1 MALWPFGK
9 KNEPVEEAPRE
20 TTDTTETFVPA
31 DEQVTEADTRSD
43 TADSLQRD
51 REVAGGVEKP
61 AASIPHDAVSGESG
75 PFDGDNVDIEEF
87 DLSDYA
93 TGVLNL
99 GSMRIPLPKGSQ
111 VQLEMGESGPRML
124 HIVTR
129 FGRITPVAFAAPR
142 QGGQWETASQ
152 EILEGMTR
160 DGMPATFVEG
170 VWGREVTGSSGDN
183 TMRII
188 GIDGP
193 RWMLRLTLAS
203 PKESAEQLTELAR
216 SLAARTFVYRG
227 DDPVLAG
234 DSLPVELPPPLVE
247 QVQAAMAQ
255 RQEQARIQQE
265 SDQASTRRH
274 DEQAVNDAAE
284 TLKNLGRNTGNT
296 PAPDSDPTRK

>member
-9 KNEPVEEAPRE
+9 KNEPAEETPSTA
-20 TTDTTETFVPA
+20 TETFAPA
-31 DEQVTEADTRSD
+31 DEQVAEAEATESATRD
-43 TADSLQRD
+43 E
-51 REVAGGVEKP
+51 EVAGGVDKP
-61 AASIPHDAVSGESG
+61 AANKPHNAVSGESG
-75 PFDGDNVDIEEF
+75 PFDGDTVDIEEF

-111 VQLEMGESGPRML
+111 VQLEMGENGPRML

-152 EILEGMTR
+152 EIFEGMTR
-160 DGMPATFVEG
+160 DGMPATFVDG
-170 VWGREVTGSSGDN
+170 AWGREVTGEMGEN
-183 TMRII
+183 AMRII

-203 PKESAEQLTELAR
+203 PKDSADELAELAR

-227 DDPVLAG
+227 EDPVLAG
-234 DSLPVELPPPLVE
+234 QSLPVELPPPLVE

-265 SDQASTRRH
+265 SDQAATQRH

-284 TLKNLGRNTGNT
+284 TLKNLGRNTEDTQT
-296 PAPDSDPTRK
+296 PGSDPTRK